1 MNNFKIKVSKDELI
15 FIREALF
22 NYYEEL
28 NERFCEEEDEKF
40 DPIPV
45 WFKPPNKSEIETKPK
60 KPHWTQT
67 PEGKKIMANRKPRGG
82 KKNV

>member
-45 WFKPPNKSEIETKPK
+45 FFKSPNTLDPVIKLK

-67 PEGKKIMANRKPRGG
+67 PEGKKIMANRKPRGW
-82 KKNV
+82 KKK